1 MLARG
6 VQWQCGSAINNN
18 VSAQKKK
25 THPQLH
31 MCKLLIQTIQFS
43 FGSVYSSSSGCQ
55 KLQAIVK
62 IYHVQRHGTRTHFH
76 FRWRNASHYKV
87 HCRCH
92 VSSVEILEKEIKKKS
107 RKNLPQQKLH
117 VVLQIRLVLY
127 RSNITED
134 SIKLKYSEVVYPCI
148 HGGKKFKFMSKE
160 MRPHQ

>member
-1 MLARG
+1 MF
-6 VQWQCGSAINNN
+6 QHK
-18 VSAQKKK
+18 KKK

-117 VVLQIRLVLY
+117 AVLQIRLVLY
-127 RSNITED
+127 WSNITDD
-134 SIKLKYSEVVYPCI
+134 SIKAEVFRGRISMYSWREEVQIYVKGNETTPVVSVTEVLYNYG
-148 HGGKKFKFMSKE
+148 HAT
-160 MRPHQ
+160 